1 MFHHNPA
8 LTASAALALLCTGCA
23 TLPLP
28 LQAVHSEYNS
38 NAAEITW
45 LAIDAVDTAQTMH
58 IRAGTSC
65 AYEADPVARAIYGG
79 RDPAPARVLL
89 TNVALAAVHATV
101 TSWLD
106 DRVAAEDLQ
115 RDQDDTYGV
124 GPWMA
129 ARFVWHVVSIAGSA
143 HSVVNNYEHGCRL

>member
-1 MFHHNPA
+1 MSPPKLKSLA
-8 LTASAALALLCTGCA
+8 PVLALLCTGCA
-23 TLPLP
+23 TLPMP
-28 LQAVHSEYNS
+28 VQPAHSDYNS

-45 LAIDAVDTAQTMH
+45 LALDAVDTAQTMH

-65 AYEADPVARAIYGG
+65 AYEADPAARAIYGG

-115 RDQDDTYGV
+115 REQDDTYGV
-124 GPWMA
+124 GPWMV
-129 ARFVWHVVSIAGSA
+129 ARFVWHAVSIAGSA